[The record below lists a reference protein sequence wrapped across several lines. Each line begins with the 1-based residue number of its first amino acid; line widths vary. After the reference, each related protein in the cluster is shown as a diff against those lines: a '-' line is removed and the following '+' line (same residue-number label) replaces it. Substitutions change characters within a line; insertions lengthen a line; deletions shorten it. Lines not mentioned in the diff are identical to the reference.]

1 MISPAYLP
9 GGGFMPSPNIGP
21 QLQLKNHLPAGY
33 LAPSL
38 HQAISAL
45 TPRMYRAAH
54 ECHAIYGAGYGAVL
68 ANLLGKVSFAVSG
81 NFRIRGH
88 NGKSMPL
95 SLHIRFA
102 GARLSGKTEAHDRFV
117 APINEAMKPWKK
129 RWLFKNVLPPTL
141 IRKIRAGAVW
151 SMLSMSEGRG
161 HLADTLSRA
170 FDDLSDLY
178 ESKIPPFDR
187 GDDDDEDLVE
197 HAPDSAIFVTGVNV
211 QDDKNREWLDKYGK
225 EAIESGYLL
234 RLLMMESDELAIEGA
249 GEQQPECALLDYDRR
264 TVELIGSGL
273 IKLRDTPANRLPEIK
288 VEPVAEQILRQA
300 RERFKFMASAM
311 LSERDTI
318 VFAVRLAA
326 NARRI
331 AGCMHVFENYE
342 GSVSADTMMRAVT
355 IAEFFASCWL
365 ATVFPPK
372 PVPAVVQR
380 AQHFLNYL
388 HGCARQA
395 GLQAL
400 SCRKADIEALA
411 PNFGW
416 SKAEL
421 VEVIT
426 WICGQGFA
434 QVVPRIEN
442 GRRVV
447 KFELTTNLG
456 GVFPG
461 HQGYPPPPPSQVE
474 LDPGVLLPQLH
485 AELRRRGEPHIRES
499 EVVTLAKNLGWVPA
513 RTKLTLRTLYTAGH
527 FRLVPRTING
537 SVVEMIELPTSPPRL
552 V

>member
-1 MISPAYLP
+1 MPPACP
-9 GGGFMPSPNIGP
+9 MGGGYMPSPNFG
-21 QLQLKNHLPAGY
+21 QQSQHNNHLPAGY

-45 TPRMYRAAH
+45 TPCMYRAAN

-88 NGKSMPL
+88 NGKSMSL

-102 GARLSGKTEAHDRFV
+102 GARLSGKTEAHDRFI
-117 APINEAMKPWKK
+117 APVNEAMEGWKK

-161 HLADTLSRA
+161 HLADTLSRS

-178 ESKIPPFDR
+178 DSKIPPFDR

-197 HAPDSAIFVTGVNV
+197 HAPDSAIFATCVNV

-225 EAIESGYLL
+225 EALESGYLL
-234 RLLMMESDELAIEGA
+234 RLLMMESAELAVEGA
-249 GEQQPECALLDYDRR
+249 GEQQPEFALMDYDDRI
-264 TVELIGSGL
+264 VELIESGL

-288 VEPVAEQILRQA
+288 VDPAAEQILRQA
-300 RERFKFMASAM
+300 LERFKFIASAM
-311 LSERDTI
+311 LSQRDSI

-331 AGCMHVFENYE
+331 AGCMHVFEGYD
-342 GSVSADTMMRAVT
+342 GTVSPDTMARAVL
-355 IAEFFASCWL
+355 IAEFFGERWL
-365 ATVFPPK
+365 AVVFPPK
-372 PVPAVVQR
+372 PVPEAGRRGQR
-380 AQHFLNYL
+380 LFDFLYA
-388 HGCARQA
+388 HAYQA
-395 GLQAL
+395 GLHAP
-400 SCRKADIEALA
+400 SARESDIKALA

-416 SKAEL
+416 SKAEM
-421 VEVIT
+421 VEAMT
-426 WICGQGFA
+426 WVCGHGFA
-434 QVVPRIEN
+434 QVVPRTEN
-442 GRRVV
+442 GRRVL
-447 KFELTTNLG
+447 KFELLVSPSGFMPTHR
-456 GVFPG
+456 G
-461 HQGYPPPPPSQVE
+461 HLPQDEQDV
-474 LDPGVLLPQLH
+474 GVLLPRVL
-485 AELRRRGEPHIRES
+485 AELRERGQSSIPEAEI
-499 EVVTLAKNLGWVPA
+499 VTLAKNMKWMPT
-513 RTKLTLRTLYTAGH
+513 RTKSALRAAYSAGH

-537 SVVEMIELPTSPPRL
+537 RVVEMIELPTDTPRL